1 MAARSRSRLAGLRL
15 AGLRLAGLLLA
26 GLCGG
31 LGCTPREAPPPAP
44 APIPMAPPTPA
55 PPPPVR
61 LDVPAAGR
69 SVVAPPGS
77 RVERGTLPGADRI
90 VLPGG
95 ATLVVRRR
103 HGLDGELAAHAA
115 AVGADRIRRFV
126 REVRRAGSAGDFLYV
141 HALDQLGERRVAVRR
156 MWPAGLGHRLCVGDA
171 PDRATADRM
180 IDLCLG
186 LAPLPGTVR

>member
-1 MAARSRSRLAGLRL
+1 MRLHRSPSRIVAALSLTA
-15 AGLRLAGLLLA
+15 A
-26 GLCGG
+26 
-31 LGCTPREAPPPAP
+31 LGCTPREPPPAAAPDPP
-44 APIPMAPPTPA
+44 ARPLPTR
-55 PPPPVR
+55 PPPPPIR

-69 SVVAPPGS
+69 SVVAPSGS
-77 RVERGTLPGADRI
+77 RVEPDTLPGADRI

-95 ATLVVRRR
+95 AALVVRRR
-103 HGLDGELAAHAA
+103 HGLDGELAAHVAG
-115 AVGADRIRRFV
+115 VRGDRIRRFV

-156 MWPAGLGHRLCVGDA
+156 MWPAGLDHRLCVGDA

-180 IDLCLG
+180 IDLCLS